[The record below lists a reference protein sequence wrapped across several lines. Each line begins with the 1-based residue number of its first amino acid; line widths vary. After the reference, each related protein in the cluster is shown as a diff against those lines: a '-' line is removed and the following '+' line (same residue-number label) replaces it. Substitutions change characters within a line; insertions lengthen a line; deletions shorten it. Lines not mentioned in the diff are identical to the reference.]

1 MRVGALDVAILV
13 DGEGSFATVAE
24 AFPTLSSGE
33 EWRLPVNAV
42 LIRGG
47 GTTVLV
53 DTGLGPEPRA
63 FMPGAGARLPEELA
77 RVGASPDEIDLVVHT
92 HLHVDHVGWDGTFPN
107 ARYVVA
113 AGDWSYFM
121 SEERLEARPYLRD
134 RVEPLRDAGSVV
146 IVETELEIAS
156 GVRLVPTPG
165 HTPGHASVFIESQG
179 SELVVL
185 GDVVVHEL
193 QVADPDL
200 VYVSD
205 QDPDA
210 SAATRKRILGRLAD
224 ESTDVIVSHFHGPGR
239 FSRRGDAFSWSNLA
253 KEGDAAVE

>member
-1 MRVGALDVAILV
+1 V
-13 DGEGSFATVAE
+13 
-24 AFPTLSSGE
+24 
-33 EWRLPVNAV
+33 
-42 LIRGG
+42 
-47 GTTVLV
+47 VLV
-53 DTGLGPEPRA
+53 
-63 FMPGAGARLPEELA
+63 
-77 RVGASPDEIDLVVHT
+77 
-92 HLHVDHVGWDGTFPN
+92 
-107 ARYVVA
+107 
-113 AGDWSYFM
+113 
-121 SEERLEARPYLRD
+121 EA
-134 RVEPLRDAGSVV
+134 
-146 IVETELEIAS
+146 ELEIAS

-239 FSRRGDAFSWSNLA
+239 FSRRGDAFSWSSLA